1 VKVLVGERLS
11 YGKSLARFRMPGEPA
26 LIAAIAIAFLI
37 LHILAGSILQR
48 AATGEPAA
56 PREEAPSSLYD

>member
-1 VKVLVGERLS
+1 MKVLVGERLS
-11 YGKSLARFRMPGEPA
+11 YGKSLARFRMPGERA
-26 LIAAIAIAFLI
+26 LIAAIAMAFLI
-37 LHILAGSILQR
+37 LHILAGSILPR

>member
-1 VKVLVGERLS
+1 MKVLVGERLS
-11 YGKSLARFRMPGEPA
+11 YGKSLVPFRMPGERA